1 MHKDRSLDTLK
12 ATDVSPCSISAPL
25 HCREVTPNLADCMQF
40 ESWPWHKWH
49 DLDNK
54 RVLRCCQKVA
64 QPSLHIQ
71 WMLWNTWTAMDG
83 FRCNTGSHFTCWEGT
98 QNLVFW
104 VHCYIVNPDWN
115 CRVWSMSGWQRLS
128 EASPIYL
135 IHQMKDM
142 KPFSSNKCLSLQH
155 S

>member
-25 HCREVTPNLADCMQF
+25 HCREVTPNRADCMQF

-71 WMLWNTWTAMDG
+71 CMLWNTWTAMDG

-104 VHCYIVNPDWN
+104 VHCHSQPWLKLQGVIHEWLTKAFRSFSHLPYTPDE
-115 CRVWSMSGWQRLS
+115 GYETIQ
-128 EASPIYL
+128 
-135 IHQMKDM
+135 Q
-142 KPFSSNKCLSLQH
+142 Q
-155 S
+155 